1 MSAPAIRVEGLGKRY
16 RLGEQRSFGS
26 LREALVGRLRSLGR
40 PREDPEKASIWALRD
55 VSFEIAP
62 GEAVGIIGRNGAGKT
77 TLLKLLSRI
86 TEPTTGR
93 AEIRGRVGSL
103 LEVGT
108 GFHPELTGR
117 ENIALNGAILGMRR
131 AEIAAKFD
139 EIVSFAEVER
149 FIDTPVKRYS
159 SGMYLRLA
167 FAVAAHLETEI
178 LLVDEVLAVGDL
190 AFQRKCL
197 GKMGDVAHR
206 GRTVLFVSHNMV
218 AIQGLCDRALWI
230 DSGRIAG
237 DGAAQSV
244 VREYTRSL
252 TTPEN
257 RRSWAT
263 LDEAPGNE
271 AVRLRSVVVAA
282 AAANPEPEQITVRSP
297 VDLSFEY
304 RTIEPDLCL
313 NLSFEL
319 IDQHGLTVFSSTSVN
334 EPSWHG
340 RPFPRGVYRTV
351 CRIPGDLLN
360 QGQYRINL
368 FLVKNEGV
376 LLSRHDDL
384 VSFEVHDVAEMRGSW
399 FQRWSGVVHPQLAW
413 RTDSLDEGPGGS

>member
-1 MSAPAIRVEGLGKRY
+1 MSAPAIRVEGMGKRY

-26 LREALVGRLRSLGR
+26 LRESLVGRLRSLGR
-40 PREDPEKASIWALRD
+40 PRPGPEKASIWALRD
-55 VSFEIAP
+55 VSFEITP

-139 EIVSFAEVER
+139 EIVSFAEVEK

-197 GKMGDVAHR
+197 GKMGDVTHR
-206 GRTVLFVSHNMV
+206 GRTVLFVSHNMA
-218 AIQGLCDRALWI
+218 AINSLCRRALWV
-230 DSGRIAG
+230 DAGCVRSDGRAATVVAQYLSDQRGAETEVIEPDAHAHEP
-237 DGAAQSV
+237 DGLTFV
-244 VREYTRSL
+244 SL
-252 TTPEN
+252 HV
-257 RRSWAT
+257 
-263 LDEAPGNE
+263 LDEADEPTSRILFGE
-271 AVRLRSVVVAA
+271 VLHLRIRFSVARSLAAVRLMVVVLRLDGTLVTTLHHTDD
-282 AAANPEPEQITVRSP
+282 ER
-297 VDLSFEY
+297 
-304 RTIEPDLCL
+304 
-313 NLSFEL
+313 
-319 IDQHGLTVFSSTSVN
+319 HGPLRV
-334 EPSWHG
+334 G
-340 RPFPRGVYRTV
+340 
-351 CRIPGDLLN
+351 PGD
-360 QGQYRINL
+360 Y
-368 FLVKNEGV
+368 
-376 LLSRHDDL
+376 
-384 VSFEVHDVAEMRGSW
+384 VAEVSSAVRLMPGAYALSLAAKPDPGYFGS
-399 FQRWSGVVHPQLAW
+399 GDP
-413 RTDSLDEGPGGS
+413 SLDYVEVARIIHIEAIARDGSGPLASGAPVHVDSTWSFTAHPE